1 MSIFVLIKAQELH
14 NLTSLDVS
22 VVVRD
27 AKVLDT
33 YFADEYTR
41 ERLNLNVLSNL
52 FDCDLVVKK
61 SDKESHCRLIGKTNL
76 LKMVPGPQIKL
87 IFDNS

>member
-1 MSIFVLIKAQELH
+1 MSNYVFIKAQELH

-33 YFADEYTR
+33 YFTDESTR
-41 ERLNLNVLSNL
+41 ERLNLNVLSSL
-52 FDCDLVVKK
+52 FDCD
-61 SDKESHCRLIGKTNL
+61 
-76 LKMVPGPQIKL
+76 
-87 IFDNS
+87 